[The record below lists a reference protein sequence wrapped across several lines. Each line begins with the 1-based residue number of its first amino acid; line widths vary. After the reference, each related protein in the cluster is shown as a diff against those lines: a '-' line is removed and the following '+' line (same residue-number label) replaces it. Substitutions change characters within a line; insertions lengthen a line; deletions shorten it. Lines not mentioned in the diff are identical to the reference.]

1 METLTTTEA
10 LARLEKLEDV
20 LEQIASYSPQYN
32 DDEFSEHHGEL
43 AYLMRLH
50 ARDALKQD

>member
-1 METLTTTEA
+1 METAPTTEA
-10 LARLEKLEDV
+10 LARLEKLEDA

-50 ARDALKQD
+50 ARDALKHD